1 MIQVGGQRVEEVKP
15 VEVDRVEEWEIE
27 KILNKIK
34 IRGVV
39 SILYIGR
46 GLQQKIIYGKEK
58 KTQKIQRRQ
67 WQNSKGG

>member
-15 VEVDRVEEWEIE
+15 LEVDRVEEWEIE

-39 SILYIGR
+39 SILILEEVYSR
-46 GLQQKIIYGKEK
+46 K
-58 KTQKIQRRQ
+58 
-67 WQNSKGG
+67 